1 MLFASDPKIMK
12 LRDYYF
18 ISVFY
23 YPFLLNCFFYYPVNK
38 IINGGFEF
46 GNRKYGQLDGKLKIL
61 YERQL

>member
-23 YPFLLNCFFYYPVNK
+23 YAFLLNCFFYYLVNK

-46 GNRKYGQLDGKLKIL
+46 GNWKYGQLGWEIKDFV
-61 YERQL
+61 